1 MNKHSFSANK
11 QSFSSN
17 KPERTIGVGG
27 TFISPKA
34 KKYVRQVL
42 DSNRLSYGPFTQRF
56 ESEFASLHDRKY
68 ALFCNSGTS
77 ALQVGLHA
85 LKEKYGWE
93 DGDEVLVPAITFV
106 ASSNVIIQNNLKP
119 VFVDID
125 PVYYEID
132 PSKIEAKITKK
143 TRAIMP
149 VHLFGQPCDMDPIM
163 EIAKKHNLRVIEDS
177 CETMFVKYKGKPT
190 GSWGDVACFSTY
202 VAHLIVTGVGG
213 LTLTNDDDL
222 AVLIKSLYNHGRDS
236 IYISIDDDDTQDKS
250 KLFKIVERRFS
261 FVHVG
266 YSYRGTEMEGALGVA
281 MLETKD
287 QMLKKRWRNAQA
299 LLRRLRKYSN
309 YLQLPKVRPET
320 EHAFM
325 MFPIVVEK
333 DAPFSREDLI
343 FFLEAAGIE
352 TRNLM
357 PLLSQ
362 PVYKEIFG
370 EIEDQYPVAKWVDH
384 NGFYIGCH
392 QEIKKSD
399 IDYMTS
405 VFDRFFASLK
415 K

>member
-1 MNKHSFSANK
+1 MKK
-11 QSFSSN
+11 
-17 KPERTIGVGG
+17 RTVGVGG
-27 TFISPKA
+27 TFISSKA
-34 KKYVRQVL
+34 RKYVNQVL
-42 DSNRLSYGPFTQRF
+42 DSNRLSYGPFTQEF
-56 ESEFASLHDRKY
+56 EGKFAKLHDRKY

-85 LKEKYGWE
+85 LKEKYGWK
-93 DGDEVLVPAITFV
+93 DGDEVLVPAITFI

-119 VFVDID
+119 VFVDAD

-132 PSKIEAKITKK
+132 PTKIEEKITKR

-163 EIAKKHNLRVIEDS
+163 KIAQKHNLKVIEDS

-213 LTLTNDDDL
+213 LALTNDASL

-236 IYISIDDDDTQDKS
+236 IYISIDDDDTKDTK
-250 KLFKIVERRFS
+250 KLFKIVEKRFS

-287 QMLKKRWRNAQA
+287 TMLKKRWTNAMD
-299 LLRRLRKYSN
+299 LTKGLKKYEA
-309 YLQLPKVRPET
+309 YIQLPKIRPKT

-325 MFPIVVEK
+325 MYPLVVREK
-333 DAPFSREDLI
+333 TPFTREDLI
-343 FFLEAAGIE
+343 FYLEERGVE

-357 PLLSQ
+357 PLLNQ
-362 PVYKEIFG
+362 PVYKKLFG
-370 EIEDQYPVAKWVDH
+370 NLEPKYPVARWINKA
-384 NGFYIGCH
+384 GFYIGCH
-392 QEIKKSD
+392 QELTKTD
-399 IDYMTS
+399 INFVLN
-405 VFDRFFASLK
+405 VFDSFFEEKIKAN
-415 K
+415 